1 MGETFLSLLAP
12 RSLSAPPCEPS
23 VQGGPGAPG
32 VNAGPRPW
40 TEGHGGLAQAELMGA
55 RPVGWPRGV
64 REVEAGGGVWSSA
77 WGVEARMPLG
87 GRRMDS
93 EGLTG
98 LGWHWSTPR
107 TF

>member
-12 RSLSAPPCEPS
+12 RSLSARRVGPS

-40 TEGHGGLAQAELMGA
+40 TEGHGGLAQAEGLAKDVWFRRGQEAVCGLVLGA
-55 RPVGWPRGV
+55 
-64 REVEAGGGVWSSA
+64 VEAG
-77 WGVEARMPLG
+77 MPLRS
-87 GRRMDS
+87 RRMDS
-93 EGLTG
+93 EGLAG

>member
-12 RSLSAPPCEPS
+12 RSLSAPPCGALGP
-23 VQGGPGAPG
+23 GGPGAPG

-40 TEGHGGLAQAELMGA
+40 TEGHGGLAQDELMGA
-55 RPVGWPRGV
+55 HPVGWPRGG
-64 REVEAGGGVWSSA
+64 REGEAGGGVWSSA
-77 WGVEARMPLG
+77 CGVEARMPLG

-93 EGLTG
+93 EGLAG

>member
-40 TEGHGGLAQAELMGA
+40 TEGHGGLAQAELMRA
-55 RPVGWPRGV
+55 RPVDGRGV
-64 REVEAGGGVWSSA
+64 GGKWGQEAVCGLV
-77 WGVEARMPLG
+77 LG
-87 GRRMDS
+87 
-93 EGLTG
+93 E
-98 LGWHWSTPR
+98 
-107 TF
+107 

>member
-1 MGETFLSLLAP
+1 MGETFLSLLDP

-40 TEGHGGLAQAELMGA
+40 TEGHGGLAQAELMRA
-55 RPVGWPRGV
+55 HTAGWPRGV
-64 REVEAGGGVWSSA
+64 RGVEAGGGVWSSA
-77 WGVEARMPLG
+77 WGVEARMPLR

-93 EGLTG
+93 EGLAG